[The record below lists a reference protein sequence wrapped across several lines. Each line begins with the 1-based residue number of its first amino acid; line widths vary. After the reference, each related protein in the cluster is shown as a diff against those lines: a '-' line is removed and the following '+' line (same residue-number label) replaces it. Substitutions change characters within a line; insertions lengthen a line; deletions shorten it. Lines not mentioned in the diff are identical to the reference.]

1 MQKILLKAGKIFNG
15 EDFIK
20 ADLLIENGV
29 ISAIGDIDEKEA
41 IEIDCTDSI
50 ITSGLVDI
58 HTHFSEMGNKQFG
71 YPAEMSTIPF
81 GVTYAVD
88 GGALHSNLAVLDNLL
103 VETKVFVPIFVQ
115 DGDINYTALEQVLK
129 SYGDR
134 AIGIK
139 IYFDATL
146 NNGTTECVFEKACEY
161 ARKNGL
167 KVMVHCSYS
176 PVPMEKIVETLSTGD
191 IVTHAYHGENS
202 AIYENDYIAYKK
214 AKEKGVIIDV
224 GMAGS
229 CHTDFEVLK
238 NAIKFGYIPDVI
250 STDITK
256 FSAYVR
262 GGIYGLPMCMSIARI
277 LGMAE
282 EDVFKAVTINAAKA
296 VNCEDNWFRIKV
308 NDIATL
314 SVIKW
319 CENKI
324 DIIDKAQNKVESTHG
339 YACKLT
345 IKNGQI
351 IYRV

>member
-1 MQKILLKAGKIFNG
+1 MAKILLKDGRVFDG
-15 EDFIK
+15 EKFIN
-20 ADLLIENGV
+20 ANLLIENNV
-29 ISAIGDIDEKEA
+29 ISAIGNIDEDNA
-41 IEIDCTDSI
+41 IIIDCTDSI

-88 GGALHSNLAVLDNLL
+88 GCALHTNTAVLDNLL

-115 DGDINYTALEQVLK
+115 DGDINYTALEQILQ

-134 AIGIK
+134 ALGIK
-139 IYFDATL
+139 IYFDASQ
-146 NNGTTECVFEKACEY
+146 NNGTTEAVFKKACAY
-161 ARKNGL
+161 AKKNGL

-176 PVPMEKIVETLSTGD
+176 PISMEKIVDVLGPGD
-191 IVTHAYHGENS
+191 IVTHAYHGGCS

-214 AKEKGVIIDV
+214 AKEKGVIIDA
-224 GMAGS
+224 GMAGGG
-229 CHTDFEVLK
+229 HTDFKVFK
-238 NAIKFGYIPDVI
+238 NAIQCGCIPDVI

-256 FSAYVR
+256 FSAYIR
-262 GGIYGLPMCMSIARI
+262 GGIYGLPMCMSIAR
-277 LGMAE
+277 LSGMAE
-282 EDVFKAVTINAAKA
+282 KDVFKAVTINAAKA
-296 VNCEDNWFRIKV
+296 VNSEEDWFKIKV

-314 SVIKW
+314 SVLKW

-324 DIIDKAQNKVESTHG
+324 DTLDKEQNRLESSHG
-339 YACKLT
+339 YVCKLT